1 MAKPQGMAVAGHN
14 YVGEDQ
20 IWKDHV
26 KQEIVAARKYP
37 HNWAFMATRYEDLV
51 KDECPKTVRVPIVL
65 PKNMQ
70 VQPVTPLEKYVTV
83 YPSTKPVPKTTAAMV
98 GWRSTDSK
106 LKLERYGGYAK
117 PKGGLIKQLNW
128 PAEAI

>member
-1 MAKPQGMAVAGHN
+1 M
-14 YVGEDQ
+14 
-20 IWKDHV
+20 
-26 KQEIVAARKYP
+26 
-37 HNWAFMATRYEDLV
+37 
-51 KDECPKTVRVPIVL
+51 KDECPKTLRVPIVL

-70 VQPVTPLEKYVTV
+70 VQSVTPLEKYVTV